1 MLPEERLR
9 LLNCLNQLTAQ
20 DLDKLIFALQ
30 PPPGLLPSD
39 RAAQGDRVV
48 ALLSWAES
56 STGRGLVEIEA
67 FLHKLNQQDPL
78 VSNLGPNPYKGLLA
92 FEEGDRHHYFGRSTE
107 IQTLWARLRDIH
119 QSTTATRLLPIYG
132 PSGSGKSSLARA
144 GLLAELRQRSLP
156 GLEQAQIITMV
167 PGAHPLT
174 ALATALARLVDGD
187 TTPAKKSREFAEEL
201 ALVSKTGDYDGLQ
214 RIASLLP
221 AIATNPL
228 ILLVDQFEEIYS
240 LCKSN
245 EERDQLIANLLYAC
259 QDTSRYVSVIIT
271 CRSDFL
277 GHTQQHPA
285 LNKLFSSQGFL
296 VPIMQPEGLAEA
308 ITEPAKQA
316 GYEFNPATVQLLVEQ
331 TRGHQGALPLL
342 QFVLQRI
349 WNGLEQGYTPLVT
362 LEQIGGVGGALAE
375 QAKQLYDA
383 LSPEEKKI
391 APRIFLAL
399 VQIEEGNSITRRSAR
414 KSELISNDKEIPQI
428 EGVINRFAD
437 PGIRF
442 LVTSFSQENG
452 QVIEVAHEA
461 LIQNWKQLQDWI
473 AECRVALQQKRKIE
487 QEALEWEK
495 RGKEKGY
502 LLQGRPLRDAR
513 EFMKAS
519 KTSQSTELSSLAAQ
533 FVRMSVNDRNKNL
546 TNKIITIFIIPFLVI
561 SPFIFHFFILEIGS
575 KNLYQENCNKNILN
589 HFLLSYRVT
598 FGGARKK
605 ELSGLRLC
613 KNDLSGID
621 LSLGR
626 VHSISHS
633 NFSDADLPGANFRGL
648 RLENIDFQKSRLG
661 GVTLEEAALISVNF
675 KKAELYGADF
685 KNLRCWKCDL
695 RSVDFSRATLEKAI
709 FAKSDL
715 SNSQLDDHQV
725 SSIRICD
732 SPLPEKFKNLSN
744 RDCADP
750 EVQAW
755 INLNRANSSD

>member
-1 MLPEERLR
+1 MSPEERLR
-9 LLNCLNQLTAQ
+9 LLNRLNQLTAQ
-20 DLDKLIFALQ
+20 NLDKLIFALQ
-30 PPPGLLPSD
+30 PPSGILPSD
-39 RAAQGDRVV
+39 KAAQGDRVV

-56 STGRGLVEIEA
+56 STGPGLGEVEE
-67 FLHKLNQQDPL
+67 FLIKLDQGDPL
-78 VSNLGPNPYKGLLA
+78 VINLGPNPYKGLLA
-92 FEEGDRHHYFGRSTE
+92 FGEGDRRHYFGRSTE
-107 IQTLWARLRDIH
+107 IQTLWTRFREIH

-144 GLLAELRQRSLP
+144 GLLAELRQRPLL
-156 GLEQAQIITMV
+156 GLEQAQITTMV
-167 PGAHPLT
+167 PGNHPLN
-174 ALATALARLVDGD
+174 ALAIALARLVDGD
-187 TTPAKKSREFAEEL
+187 ATPAKKSREFAEEL
-201 ALVSKTGDYDGLQ
+201 ARATKTGDYDGLQ
-214 RIASLLP
+214 RIASTLP

-228 ILLVDQFEEIYS
+228 ILLVDQFEEVYS

-245 EERDQLIANLLYAC
+245 EECDQLIANLLYAC

-308 ITEPAKQA
+308 IAEPAKQA

-342 QFVLQRI
+342 QFALQRI
-349 WNGLEQGYTPLVT
+349 WDGLEQGYTPLVT

-375 QAKQLYDA
+375 QAKQMYEA

-399 VQIEEGNSITRRSAR
+399 VQIEEGNSVTRRSAR

-495 RGKEKGY
+495 KGKEKGY

-513 EFMKAS
+513 EFMKTTQ
-519 KTSQSTELSSLAAQ
+519 TSQSTELSSLAAE
-533 FVRMSVNDRNKNL
+533 FVRISQSQSRKNFLVRRL
-546 TNKIITIFIIPFLVI
+546 TGILTLILIPPISYFWLLSRAQAVLSADNCKPRPDARFIIQFLVVSNLKNQLRGSNLCGI
-561 SPFIFHFFILEIGS
+561 SLKGI
-575 KNLYQENCNKNILN
+575 Y
-589 HFLLSYRVT
+589 LS
-598 FGGARKK
+598 
-605 ELSGLRLC
+605 
-613 KNDLSGID
+613 N
-621 LSLGR
+621 
-626 VHSISHS
+626 
-633 NFSDADLPGANFRGL
+633 
-648 RLENIDFQKSRLG
+648 
-661 GVTLEEAALISVNF
+661 
-675 KKAELYGADF
+675 
-685 KNLRCWKCDL
+685 
-695 RSVDFSRATLEKAI
+695 VDMSS
-709 FAKSDL
+709 SDL
-715 SNSQLDDHQV
+715 SKSNLTRAIINESDLSEISFKDANLMEAKFTGGTFLEKSDFTNASLENSNFEGAYLGKSDFTNAFLRGANMSNTYLAEAVFRNADLTDVNLKGSQGLVFEQLSQAKLC
-725 SSIRICD
+725 RTR
-732 SPLPEKFKNLSN
+732 LP
-744 RDCADP
+744 DYI
-750 EVQAW
+750 
-755 INLNRANSSD
+755 INSRLEERCS

>member
-1 MLPEERLR
+1 MSPEERLR
-9 LLNCLNQLTAQ
+9 LLNRLNQLTAQ
-20 DLDKLIFALQ
+20 HLDKLIFALQ
-30 PPPGLLPSD
+30 PPSGILPSD
-39 RAAQGDRVV
+39 KAAQGDRVV

-56 STGRGLVEIEA
+56 STGPGLGEVEE
-67 FLHKLNQQDPL
+67 FLIKLDQGDPL
-78 VSNLGPNPYKGLLA
+78 VIDLGPNPYKGLLA
-92 FEEGDRHHYFGRSTE
+92 FGEGDRRHYFGRSTE
-107 IQTLWARLRDIH
+107 IQTLWTRFREIH

-144 GLLAELRQRSLP
+144 GLLAELRQRPLL
-156 GLEQAQIITMV
+156 GLEQTQITTMV
-167 PGAHPLT
+167 PGNHPLN
-174 ALATALARLVDGD
+174 ALAIALARLVDGD
-187 TTPAKKSREFAEEL
+187 ATPAKKSREFAEEL
-201 ALVSKTGDYDGLQ
+201 AQATKTGDYDGLQ
-214 RIASLLP
+214 RIASTLP

-228 ILLVDQFEEIYS
+228 ILLVDQFEEVYS

-308 ITEPAKQA
+308 IAEPAKQA

-342 QFVLQRI
+342 QFALQRI
-349 WNGLEQGYTPLVT
+349 WDGLEQGYTPLVT

-375 QAKQLYDA
+375 QAKQMYEA
-383 LSPEEKKI
+383 LSLEEKEI

-399 VQIEEGNSITRRSAR
+399 VQIEEGNSVTRRSAR

-513 EFMKAS
+513 EFMKTTQ
-519 KTSQSTELSSLAAQ
+519 TSQSTELSILAAQ
-533 FVRMSVNDRNKNL
+533 FVGISQSQSRKNSLIRGLTGILLPSLVLIPAIFHFGVLQIGTWSLYQDRCNEDRCNENPLNSFLLYYRLKFGGRDKRELKDLKLCNNDLSHVDLSLAESIERSTFEDSDLSSGNLKGITFKSVNLNNARLWRAHLDDSDLLNVEFKEVQLLDSSLSNVRFKNSKL
-546 TNKIITIFIIPFLVI
+546 QGTDFTNADLNGTIFIN
-561 SPFIFHFFILEIGS
+561 S
-575 KNLYQENCNKNILN
+575 
-589 HFLLSYRVT
+589 
-598 FGGARKK
+598 
-605 ELSGLRLC
+605 
-613 KNDLSGID
+613 DLSG
-621 LSLGR
+621 
-626 VHSISHS
+626 SI
-633 NFSDADLPGANFRGL
+633 L
-648 RLENIDFQKSRLG
+648 RKEQ
-661 GVTLEEAALISVNF
+661 IS
-675 KKAELYGADF
+675 
-685 KNLRCWKCDL
+685 
-695 RSVDFSRATLEKAI
+695 AI
-709 FAKSDL
+709 K
-715 SNSQLDDHQV
+715 
-725 SSIRICD
+725 ICG
-732 SPLPEKFKNLSN
+732 SPLPSEFKDSKD
-744 RDCADP
+744 RDCSK
-750 EVQAW
+750 V
-755 INLNRANSSD
+755 N